1 MGKVDDC
8 LILGHGLI
16 EICISLEQC
25 SSAWGLMF
33 FFHSFWFL
41 FCFSYGHLLL
51 LYENTG

>member
-16 EICISLEQC
+16 KICISLKQC

-33 FFHSFWFL
+33 FFQFL
-41 FCFSYGHLLL
+41 VSVFFFLWSLAPVI
-51 LYENTG
+51 